1 MVRAKSAAM
10 TTRQT
15 FLAGSAAAGSAL
27 AAGLRPIAA
36 SAATPI
42 RVVYIPIVDEL
53 PLYVGIDQ
61 GFFKKRDLDVTGTP
75 VANQGVLISALQS
88 GSAEMGSSVLVSML
102 PAQEAGI
109 ALAAVAT
116 CVQFPV
122 PHNVG
127 VLARTGSDIKS
138 AKDLPGHKI
147 AVAGLKAYFHVMVLR
162 WLEEQKVDSSRV
174 TFVEVA
180 FPQMPDLLKAGQIDA
195 CVEVDPFFHR
205 IIDQK
210 IGYQVGDFEAT
221 VPNGTII
228 DVYATL
234 KDWAVKN
241 SAAVHAFR
249 DGLTESI
256 AFIKANEASAR
267 ESLGKWTKQPPA
279 IVATTLIPNFSV
291 PVSAG
296 QIQWWIDL
304 AKKQGLITSNI
315 NPRDML
321 VS

>member
-1 MVRAKSAAM
+1 M
-10 TTRQT
+10 TTRTT
-15 FLAGSAAAGSAL
+15 FLAGTAATGAALAGGLTPNPAAA
-27 AAGLRPIAA
+27 
-36 SAATPI
+36 ATTI

-53 PLYVGIDQ
+53 PLFVGVDQ
-61 GFFKKRDLDVTGTP
+61 GFFKKRDLDISLTP

-109 ALAAVAT
+109 SLAAVAT
-116 CVQFPV
+116 CVSFPV
-122 PHNVG
+122 PKNVG
-127 VLARTGSDIKS
+127 VLARTGGEVKT
-138 AKDLPGHKI
+138 AKDLSGHKV
-147 AVAGLKAYFHVMVLR
+147 AVAGLKSYFHVMVLR
-162 WLEEQKVDSSRV
+162 WLGEQNVDPSNV
-174 TFVEVA
+174 TFVEVP
-180 FPQMPDLLKAGQIDA
+180 FPQMPDLLKAGQIDVA
-195 CVEVDPFFHR
+195 VTVDPFYHR
-205 IIDQK
+205 ILEQK
-210 IGYQVGDFEAT
+210 IGFQVGDFEAT

-228 DVYATL
+228 DCYATM

-241 SAAVHAFR
+241 IAAVHAFR

-256 AFIKANEASAR
+256 AFLKANEASAR

-279 IVATTLIPNFSV
+279 VVAETLIPNFTV
-291 PVSAG
+291 PVSAN

-304 AKKQGLITSNI
+304 AKKQKLITTNI

>member
-1 MVRAKSAAM
+1 M
-10 TTRQT
+10 TTRTT
-15 FLAGSAAAGSAL
+15 FLAGSAAAV
-27 AAGLRPIAA
+27 AAGTVLRPAPVQ
-36 SAATPI
+36 AATTI
-42 RVVYIPIVDEL
+42 RVAYIPIVDEL
-53 PLYVGIDQ
+53 PLYVGVDQ
-61 GFFKKRDLDVTGTP
+61 GFFQKRNLDVSLTA

-109 ALAAVAT
+109 GLAAVAT

-122 PHNVG
+122 PKNVG
-127 VLARTGSDIKS
+127 MLARTDSGIKS
-138 AKDLPGHKI
+138 AKDLAGKKV
-147 AVAGLKAYFHVMVLR
+147 AVAGLKSYFHIMALR
-162 WLEEQKVDSSRV
+162 YLGEKNVSPNGI
-174 TFVEVA
+174 TFVEVP
-180 FPQMPDLLKAGQIDA
+180 FPQMPDLLKAGQIDVA
-195 CVEVDPFFHR
+195 IIVDPFYHR
-205 IIDQK
+205 ILDQK
-210 IGYQVGDFEAT
+210 IGYQFDDFLAT

-228 DVYATL
+228 DCYATM

-241 SAAVHAFR
+241 IAAVHAFR

-256 AFIKANEASAR
+256 AYLKANNAAAL

-279 IVATTLIPNFSV
+279 IVAETLIPTFSV
-291 PVSAG
+291 PVSAA

-304 AKKQGLITSNI
+304 AKKENLITSNI

>member
-15 FLAGSAAAGSAL
+15 FLAGTAAAGAAL
-27 AAGLRPIAA
+27 AGLRPTVA

-53 PLYVGIDQ
+53 PLYVGVDQ
-61 GFFKKRDLDVTGTP
+61 GFFKKRDLDMSLTP

-109 ALAAVAT
+109 SLAAVAT
-116 CVQFPV
+116 CVSFPV
-122 PHNVG
+122 PKNVG
-127 VLARTGSDIKS
+127 VLARTGGDVKV
-138 AKDLPGHKI
+138 AKDLIGHKV
-147 AVAGLKAYFHVMVLR
+147 AVAGLKSYFHIMVLR
-162 WLEEQKVDSSRV
+162 WLAEQNVDPTHV
-174 TFVEVA
+174 TFVEVP
-180 FPQMPDLLKAGQIDA
+180 FPQMPDLLKSGQIDVA
-195 CVEVDPFFHR
+195 VTVDPFYHR
-205 IIDQK
+205 ILEQK
-210 IGYQVGDFEAT
+210 IGFQVGNFEET
-221 VPNGTII
+221 VPSGTII
-228 DVYATL
+228 DCYATL

-241 SAAVHAFR
+241 IGAVHAFR
-249 DGLTESI
+249 DGLAESI
-256 AFIKANEASAR
+256 AYLKKNEASAR
-267 ESLGKWTKQPPA
+267 DSLVKWTKVPPA
-279 IVATTLIPNFSV
+279 IAEATLIPNFTV
-291 PVSAG
+291 PVSAA

>member
-1 MVRAKSAAM
+1 M
-10 TTRQT
+10 TTRTT
-15 FLAGSAAAGSAL
+15 FLAGSAAAGAAL
-27 AAGLRPIAA
+27 AAGLRPAPAA
-36 SAATPI
+36 AATAI

-53 PLYVGIDQ
+53 PLYVGVDQ
-61 GFFKKRDLDVTGTP
+61 GFFKKRDLDMSLTP

-109 ALAAVAT
+109 SLAAVAA
-116 CVQFPV
+116 CVAFPI
-122 PHNVG
+122 PKNVG
-127 VLARTGSDIKS
+127 VLARTGSDIKTV
-138 AKDLPGHKI
+138 KDLPGHKV

-162 WLEEQKVDSSRV
+162 WMAEQNVDASKV
-174 TFVEVA
+174 TFVEVP
-180 FPQMPDLLKAGQIDA
+180 FPQMPDLLKSGQIDVA
-195 CVEVDPFFHR
+195 VTVDPFYHR
-205 IIDQK
+205 ILEQK

-228 DVYATL
+228 DVYATT
-234 KDWAVKN
+234 KDWATKN
-241 SAAVHAFR
+241 LAAVHAFR

-256 AFIKANEASAR
+256 AYLKANEASAR
-267 ESLGKWTKQPPA
+267 ESLGRWTKQPPA
-279 IVATTLIPNFSV
+279 IVAETAIPNFSV
-291 PVSAG
+291 PVSAA

-321 VS
+321 VP